1 MVDRD
6 GPAKGPAAVCLGL
19 SLFRIV
25 PDGPAK
31 GEGRCMQNAAIERV
45 LAIPNLPTMPAVAVR
60 VLELTSSRDASV
72 REIASVIENDPALAS
87 KVLRTVNSSFFGL
100 SRRCGSIQQALVF
113 LGLHSLKALVL
124 GFTLLRS
131 STTNGEE
138 EVGFDF
144 LSYWRRSIYSAAAA
158 REIAQRHR
166 RCDPDE
172 AFLTALV
179 RDIGMIALW
188 RAFGDRYLQVID
200 LSKGDHDKL
209 CAIEQRTLDTDH
221 AEISAELTARW
232 RFPIAFAQA
241 IRFHH
246 RIDEVGGEV
255 QPLARTIGLAATVA
269 AVLAPKCSPE
279 VLDRFYANAR
289 EWFGIQK
296 SEAEVL
302 LSDIVKLARDL
313 SETFDLETGEAPDV
327 DAILAAAERIREEQQ
342 LTEPGIP
349 MAAGDSVE
357 KELLE
362 LETIPESHVFSED
375 LARQFTVAR
384 VASQGR
390 VGIMLIGVDRA
401 RALQQAYG
409 MHGVEAA
416 LRHTLRRMQMV
427 LPRNASVYR
436 FVGAELAV
444 MIPSVDPDELSRI
457 AEFIRRAACESSVEF
472 AGANGG
478 SFPISVSI
486 GVNLYDRDPASVSR
500 SGVGTPDQ
508 LVSGAMFALAMGRR
522 GSDRVV
528 VFRRELKAEYEGA

>member
-1 MVDRD
+1 
-6 GPAKGPAAVCLGL
+6 
-19 SLFRIV
+19 
-25 PDGPAK
+25 
-31 GEGRCMQNAAIERV
+31 MQNAAIERV

-60 VLELTSSRDASV
+60 VLELASDRDASV
-72 REIASVIENDPALAS
+72 REIASVIENDSALAA

-124 GFTLLRS
+124 GFTLMRS
-131 STTNGEE
+131 SSAHGED

-188 RAFGDRYLQVID
+188 RAYGDRYLQVID
-200 LSKGDHDKL
+200 LAKGDHDRL
-209 CAIEQRTLDTDH
+209 CAVEQRTLDTDH
-221 AEISAELTARW
+221 AEISAELAARW

-246 RIDEVGGEV
+246 RIDEVTGEV
-255 QPLARTIGLAATVA
+255 QPLARTIGLASSVA
-269 AVLAPKCSPE
+269 RVLAPKQAPGDLE
-279 VLDRFYANAR
+279 RYYTEAR

-296 SEAEVL
+296 AEAESL

-313 SETFDLETGEAPDV
+313 SQTFDLETGEMPDV

-342 LTEPGIP
+342 LVEPGQEA
-349 MAAGDSVE
+349 AAGASE
-357 KELLE
+357 RHEPPG
-362 LETIPESHVFSED
+362 LETIPESHAFSED
-375 LARQFTVAR
+375 LAREFTLAR
-384 VASQGR
+384 SGGKGKLGV
-390 VGIMLIGVDRA
+390 MLVGVDRA
-401 RALQQAYG
+401 RALQQTYG

-416 LRHTLRRMQMV
+416 LRHTLRRIQM
-427 LPRNASVYR
+427 LIPQKAAIYR

-444 MIPSVDPDELSRI
+444 LVPAIELEELSRM
-457 AEFIRRAACESSVEF
+457 ADFIRRGASESSVEF

-478 SFPISVSI
+478 AFPITVSI
-486 GVNLYDRDPASVSR
+486 GVSIYDREPVTVVR
-500 SGVGTPDQ
+500 SGIGTPDQ

-522 GSDRVV
+522 TRDRVV
-528 VFRRELKAEYEGA
+528 VYRRELKAEYEGA

>member
-1 MVDRD
+1 
-6 GPAKGPAAVCLGL
+6 
-19 SLFRIV
+19 
-25 PDGPAK
+25 
-31 GEGRCMQNAAIERV
+31 MQNAAIERV
-45 LAIPNLPTMPAVAVR
+45 LSIPNLPTMPAVAVR
-60 VLELTSSRDASV
+60 VLDLASSRDASV
-72 REIASVIENDPALAS
+72 HEIASVIENDPALAS

-113 LGLHSLKALVL
+113 LGLHSLKSLVL
-124 GFTLLRS
+124 GFTLMRN
-131 STTNGEE
+131 STAGGEDDI
-138 EVGFDF
+138 GFDF
-144 LSYWRRSIYSAAAA
+144 LTYWRRSIYSAAAA

-200 LSKGDHDKL
+200 LTKGDHAKL
-209 CAIEQRTLDTDH
+209 CAIEQRALETDH
-221 AEISAELTARW
+221 AEISAELAARW

-246 RIDEVGGEV
+246 RVDEVAGEV
-255 QPLARTIGLAATVA
+255 QSLARTVGLAELA
-269 AVLAPKCSPE
+269 ASVLAPKCGPE
-279 VLDRFYANAR
+279 TIDRFYAQAR

-296 SEAEVL
+296 DDAEAL
-302 LSDIVKLARDL
+302 LADIVTLARDL
-313 SETFDLETGEAPDV
+313 SETFDLETGETPDV
-327 DAILAAAERIREEQQ
+327 DEILAAAERIRTEQQ
-342 LTEPGIP
+342 LTEPGVP
-349 MAAGDSVE
+349 LETDDSVE
-357 KELLE
+357 QELLE

-375 LARQFTVAR
+375 LARQFTLTRA
-384 VASQGR
+384 ASHGR
-390 VGIMLIGVDRA
+390 IGIMLVGIDRA

-416 LRHTLRRMQMV
+416 LRHTLRRMQLG

-444 MIPSVDPDELSRI
+444 MIPSVDPDELARI
-457 AEFIRRAACESSVEF
+457 AEFTRRAAGESSIEF

-478 SFPISVSI
+478 EFPITVSI
-486 GVNLYDRDPASVSR
+486 GVSLYDREPGTTIR
-500 SGVGTPDQ
+500 TGIGTPDQ

-522 GSDRVV
+522 TSDRVV
-528 VFRRELKAEYEGA
+528 VYRRELKAEYEGA

>member
-1 MVDRD
+1 
-6 GPAKGPAAVCLGL
+6 
-19 SLFRIV
+19 
-25 PDGPAK
+25 
-31 GEGRCMQNAAIERV
+31 MQNAAIERV
-45 LAIPNLPTMPAVAVR
+45 LSIPNLPTMPAVAVR
-60 VLELTSSRDASV
+60 VLDLATSRDASV

-113 LGLHSLKALVL
+113 LGLHSLKSLVL

-131 STTNGEE
+131 ASANGED

-144 LSYWRRSIYSAAAA
+144 PSYWRRSIYSAAAA

-188 RAFGDRYLQVID
+188 RAFGDRYLQIID
-200 LSKGDHDKL
+200 LSKGDHDRL
-209 CAIEQRTLDTDH
+209 CAVEQRTLDTDH

-246 RIDEVGGEV
+246 RVDEVVGEV
-255 QPLARTIGLAATVA
+255 QPLARTIGLAATA
-269 AVLAPKCSPE
+269 ASVLAPKCGPE
-279 VLDRFYANAR
+279 TLDCFYSNAR

-296 SEAEVL
+296 SEAEAL
-302 LSDIVKLARDL
+302 LSGIVTHAREL
-313 SETFDLETGEAPDV
+313 SVTFDLETGETPDV
-327 DAILAAAERIREEQQ
+327 EAILSAAERIRSEQQ
-342 LTEPGIP
+342 LTEPGVP
-349 MAAGDSVE
+349 MTGDDSAE
-357 KELLE
+357 KEILE

-375 LARQFTVAR
+375 LARQFTLAR
-384 VASQGR
+384 RAAQGR
-390 VGIMLIGVDRA
+390 IGVMLIGVDRA
-401 RALQQAYG
+401 RTLQQAFG

-416 LRHTLRRMQMV
+416 LRHTLRRMQLV
-427 LPRNASVYR
+427 LPRNATVYR

-444 MIPSVDPDELSRI
+444 MIPSVESDELSRI
-457 AEFIRRAACESSVEF
+457 AEFIRRAACESGVEF
-472 AGANGG
+472 ASANGG
-478 SFPISVSI
+478 EFPITVSI
-486 GVNLYDRDPASVSR
+486 GVNMYDRDPATVVR

-528 VFRRELKAEYEGA
+528 VYRRELKAQYEGA

>member
-1 MVDRD
+1 
-6 GPAKGPAAVCLGL
+6 
-19 SLFRIV
+19 
-25 PDGPAK
+25 
-31 GEGRCMQNAAIERV
+31 MQNAAIERV

-60 VLELTSSRDASV
+60 VLDLASSRDASV

-113 LGLHSLKALVL
+113 LGLHSLKSLVL
-124 GFTLLRS
+124 GFTLLRNA
-131 STTNGEE
+131 TNHGEDD
-138 EVGFDF
+138 VGFDF

-200 LSKGDHDKL
+200 LTKGDHEKL

-221 AEISAELTARW
+221 AEISAELAARW

-246 RIDEVGGEV
+246 RIGEVGGEV
-255 QPLARTIGLAATVA
+255 QPLARTIGLAATA
-269 AVLAPKCSPE
+269 ASVLAPKCSPE
-279 VLDRFYANAR
+279 TIDRFYTDAR
-289 EWFGIQK
+289 DWFGIQK
-296 SEAEVL
+296 AEAEAL
-302 LSDIVKLARDL
+302 LSSIVTLARDL
-313 SETFDLETGEAPDV
+313 SDTFDLETGETPDV
-327 DAILAAAERIREEQQ
+327 DAILLAAERIREEQH

-349 MAAGDSVE
+349 LAAEDSVE
-357 KELLE
+357 HPPLE

-375 LARQFTVAR
+375 LARQFTIAR
-384 VASQGR
+384 GAPQGK
-390 VGIMLIGVDRA
+390 VSVMLIGIDRA

-416 LRHTLRRMQMV
+416 LRHALRRMQMV

-444 MIPSVDPDELSRI
+444 MIPSVDGEELGRI
-457 AEFIRRAACESSVEF
+457 AEFIRRAASESSVEF

-478 SFPISVSI
+478 TFPITVSI
-486 GVNLYDRDPASVSR
+486 GVNMYDRDPAAVSR
-500 SGVGTPDQ
+500 SGIGTPDQ

-522 GSDRVV
+522 SSDRVI

>member
-1 MVDRD
+1 
-6 GPAKGPAAVCLGL
+6 
-19 SLFRIV
+19 
-25 PDGPAK
+25 
-31 GEGRCMQNAAIERV
+31 MQNAAIERV

-60 VLELTSSRDASV
+60 VLDLTSSRDASV

-113 LGLHSLKALVL
+113 LGLHSLKSLVL
-124 GFTLLRS
+124 GFTLMRTS
-131 STTNGEE
+131 SGAGEDD
-138 EVGFDF
+138 VGFDF

-188 RAFGDRYLQVID
+188 RAFGDRYLQIID
-200 LSKGDHDKL
+200 LTRGDHEKL

-221 AEISAELTARW
+221 AEISAELAARW

-246 RIDEVGGEV
+246 RIGEVTGEV
-255 QPLARTIGLAATVA
+255 QPLARTVGLASTVA
-269 AVLAPKCSPE
+269 SVLAPKSRPE
-279 VLDRFYANAR
+279 TVERFYTEAR

-296 SEAEVL
+296 SEAEAL
-302 LSDIVKLARDL
+302 LSEIVVLARDL
-313 SETFDLETGEAPDV
+313 SDTFDLETGETPDV

-342 LTEPGIP
+342 LVEPGESKGEGDADF
-349 MAAGDSVE
+349 AAPA
-357 KELLE
+357 E

-375 LARQFTVAR
+375 LARQFTLAR
-384 VASQGR
+384 AANEGR
-390 VGIMLIGVDRA
+390 IGVLLIGVDRA
-401 RALQQAYG
+401 RALQQTYG

-416 LRHTLRRMQMV
+416 LRHTLRRMQFV

-444 MIPSVDPDELSRI
+444 MIPSVDVEEIGRI
-457 AEFIRRAACESSVEF
+457 ADFIRRAASESSVEF
-472 AGANGG
+472 EGANGG
-478 SFPISVSI
+478 AFPITVSI
-486 GVNLYDRDPASVSR
+486 GVSMYDRNPQMIAR

-522 GSDRVV
+522 ATDRVV
-528 VFRRELKAEYEGA
+528 VYRRELKAEYEGA